1 MFYLKAKVKDI
12 NPNGFTGC
20 RGWLTDFRMNNKQIA
35 LNDLLSV
42 IMMNGIEHH
51 FVLVPGDICK
61 CLKELEFWTG
71 MKNLNSA

>member
-1 MFYLKAKVKDI
+1 
-12 NPNGFTGC
+12 
-20 RGWLTDFRMNNKQIA
+20 MNNKQIA
-35 LNDLLSV
+35 LNDLLSA

-71 MKNLNSA
+71 MKNLNSSLICK